1 MEIFMIKKVLQ
12 DAINEQ
18 ITKEIYSANL
28 YLGMS
33 SYFAQENLNGFAQW
47 MRYQADEEMIHA
59 MKFFDYILARGG
71 KPGIG
76 AIAAPTFEYDSP
88 LAAFEAALKHEQYV
102 TGEINKL
109 MALAIQENDYAATS
123 FLQWYVDE
131 QVEEED
137 NTNNIV
143 EDIRRAA
150 DDRGAIFFLDRELGT
165 RPAPTPPAA

>member
-1 MEIFMIKKVLQ
+1 MIKKVLQ

-76 AIAAPTFEYDSP
+76 AIAAPIFEYDSP

-150 DDRGAIFFLDRELGT
+150 DDRGAIFVLDRELGT
-165 RPAPTPPAA
+165 RPAPTPPTA